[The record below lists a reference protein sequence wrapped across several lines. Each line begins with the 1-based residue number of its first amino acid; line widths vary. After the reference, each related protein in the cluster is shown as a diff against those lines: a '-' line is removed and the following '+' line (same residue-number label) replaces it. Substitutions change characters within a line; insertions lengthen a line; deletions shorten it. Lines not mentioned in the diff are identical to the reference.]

1 MTVSK
6 TKFSNYKSEY
16 EFLKFF
22 MLMSGYRQAQHKL
35 ANWQEVDVSHENES
49 SVLNSKIK
57 HTEFMLEK
65 AILEEEYVLASE
77 LKKLLEELKNKL
89 E

>member
-1 MTVSK
+1 
-6 TKFSNYKSEY
+6 
-16 EFLKFF
+16 
-22 MLMSGYRQAQHKL
+22 MSMSSYIQAQEKIQ
-35 ANWQEVDVSHENES
+35 AWQEGDIVWSDEHQSQ
-49 SVLNSKIK
+49 LNIKSKIK